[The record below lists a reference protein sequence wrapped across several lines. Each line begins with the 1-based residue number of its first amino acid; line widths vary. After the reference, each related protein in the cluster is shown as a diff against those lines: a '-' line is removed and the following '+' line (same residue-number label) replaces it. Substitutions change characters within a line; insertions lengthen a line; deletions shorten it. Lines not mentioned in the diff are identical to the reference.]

1 MKTHKRITCLPLAL
15 AVVALLGFSGL
26 ASAQMMGPGMMGG
39 QGMGMMGGN
48 MMMNLPPEKQ
58 AAAQKIYADFNTKT
72 ATMRQQL
79 AAKQYELNA
88 QLYSATPDDKKV
100 QALTKDISDLNAKL
114 FEAQVALQNQLTKE
128 GIPAMSGMGMM
139 GGMNCPMMGGSM
151 GMGGMGMG
159 Y

>member
-1 MKTHKRITCLPLAL
+1 MKTRKRIPGLTLAL
-15 AVVALLGFSGL
+15 ALVAVLGCSGL
-26 ASAQMMGPGMMGG
+26 ANAQMMGGQGMGMMGG

-48 MMMNLPPEKQ
+48 MMMNLSPEKQ
-58 AAAQKIYADFNTKT
+58 AAAQKIYADFNAKT

-79 AAKQYELNA
+79 TAKQYELNA

-100 QALTKDISDLNAKL
+100 QALTKEIADLNAKI

-139 GGMNCPMMGGSM
+139 GGMPCPMMG
-151 GMGGMGMG
+151 GGMGMG